1 MFNNFCLCTHQKL
14 VILLLSVFATIFP
27 GLFLLACP
35 PLGKPSKIMLLLL
48 VTTQGSPLLTLLKD
62 RLTKEIIRR
71 HVFMSVPP
79 YLLRC
84 YMYNLSIGSYLLKT
98 VFQMERVFIGSCPH
112 HCLQNLALLYHLL
125 FQDSH
130 PEFLISIFYRKT
142 YILSIRGWC
151 EIIRRN
157 YFYNFWRI
165 FLPLLSVF
173 LLLLS
178 VFQI

>member
-1 MFNNFCLCTHQKL
+1 MFNNFCLCTNTHQKL
-14 VILLLSVFATIFP
+14 VILLLGVFTSVFP
-27 GLFLLACP
+27 SLLLLACP
-35 PLGKPSKIMLLLL
+35 PLGKPTKIMLLLL

-62 RLTKEIIRR
+62 RLTKEIIWR

-84 YMYNLSIGSYLLKT
+84 YMYNLSIGSYPLKT

-130 PEFLISIFYRKT
+130 PVFNKHFLQENIYPQHER
-142 YILSIRGWC
+142 L
-151 EIIRRN
+151 
-157 YFYNFWRI
+157 
-165 FLPLLSVF
+165 V
-173 LLLLS
+173 
-178 VFQI
+178 

>member
-1 MFNNFCLCTHQKL
+1 
-14 VILLLSVFATIFP
+14 
-27 GLFLLACP
+27 
-35 PLGKPSKIMLLLL
+35 
-48 VTTQGSPLLTLLKD
+48 
-62 RLTKEIIRR
+62 
-71 HVFMSVPP
+71 MSAPP

-130 PEFLISIFYRKT
+130 PGFLISIFYRKT

-157 YFYNFWRI
+157 YF
-165 FLPLLSVF
+165 
-173 LLLLS
+173 
-178 VFQI
+178 